1 MDATPIFEEL
11 KRRIVATEVS
21 QNAIAGIIQIQQ
33 ASISRFLA
41 GRTGLQ
47 AEAFLKLL
55 YYVGGSVSFG
65 GEAVSDMPCIK
76 ERDELRAENDRLKQR
91 VIELESECRTQQKM
105 LDKLLDGVS
114 LSPSRKAAG

>member
-11 KRRIVATEVS
+11 KRRIIATEVS
-21 QNAIAGIIQIQQ
+21 QNAIANTIQIQQ
-33 ASISRFLA
+33 GSISRFLA

-65 GEAVSDMPCIK
+65 GDAVSDMLCIK

-91 VIELESECRTQQKM
+91 LIELEAECRTQQRL

-114 LSPSRKAAG
+114 LSPTRKTAG